1 MLNINGYLRYIQT
14 ISQSMVFSFFQE
26 KAGFLIYQNVEPNP
40 FDGAYTTCS
49 AEITRSKIS
58 RA

>member
-1 MLNINGYLRYIQT
+1 
-14 ISQSMVFSFFQE
+14 MVFSFFQE